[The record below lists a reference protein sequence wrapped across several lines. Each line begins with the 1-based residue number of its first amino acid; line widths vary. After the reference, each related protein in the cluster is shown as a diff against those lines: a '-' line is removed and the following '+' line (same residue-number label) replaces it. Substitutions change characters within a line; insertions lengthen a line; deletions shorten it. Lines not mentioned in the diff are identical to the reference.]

1 MKKAR
6 YIFGA
11 AILCVAGVLHFS
23 QPASS
28 APGTS
33 PYPSPDR
40 GMQVF
45 QAYCVGCHGPSAKGD
60 GPMAS
65 PLVRDFGVRPTD
77 LTSGSYTAQ
86 KSAEELK
93 AAILGGGK
101 AVHRTAYM
109 PAWSQ
114 TLSEGQ
120 VDDLVAYIREI
131 QFGNVVEEPS
141 FVNVGDKLE
150 LGRVLYT
157 IRCLACHGLKGQ
169 GDGIFIEGLKTG
181 TAGVKGLSMPDFSKD
196 RFFSERT
203 DLELENLI
211 KQGVK
216 HTHLKTEPGGWWDD
230 NIDQSELDALVL
242 YLRTI
247 PLAEKQRRS

>member
-1 MKKAR
+1 MKKAS
-6 YIFGA
+6 YILTT
-11 AILCVAGVLHFS
+11 AILAFVVFS
-23 QPASS
+23 FTRPASS

-33 PYPSPDR
+33 PHPSPDR

-45 QAYCVGCHGPSAKGD
+45 QAYCVGCHGPSGKGD

-65 PLVRDFGVRPTD
+65 PLARDFGVRPTD
-77 LTSGSYTAQ
+77 LTAGSYVAQ
-86 KSAEELK
+86 KSEEELK
-93 AAILGGGK
+93 KAILGGGK

-114 TLSEGQ
+114 TLSPGQ

-157 IRCLACHGLKGQ
+157 IRCLACHGVEGR
-169 GDGIFIEGLKTG
+169 GDGLFIEGLKTG
-181 TAGVKGLSMPDFSKD
+181 STGVKGLSTPDFSSP

-203 DLELENLI
+203 DLELETLI
-211 KQGVK
+211 KRGVK
-216 HTHLKTEPGGWWDD
+216 HTKLKTEPAGWWDE
-230 NIDQSELDALVL
+230 NIQQSELDAIII

-247 PLAEKQRRS
+247 PLSEKKARS

>member
-1 MKKAR
+1 MKRAS
-6 YIFGA
+6 YILAA
-11 AILCVAGVLHFS
+11 AILGFVVFS
-23 QPASS
+23 FSRPASS

-33 PYPSPDR
+33 PHPSPDR

-45 QAYCVGCHGPSAKGD
+45 QAYCVGCHGASGKGN

-77 LTSGSYTAQ
+77 LTAGNYTVQ
-86 KSAEELK
+86 KSEEELK
-93 AAILGGGK
+93 NAILGGGK

-114 TLSEGQ
+114 TLSPGQ

-131 QFGNVVEEPS
+131 QFGNVIDEPS
-141 FVNVGDKLE
+141 FVNVGDQLE

-157 IRCLACHGLKGQ
+157 IRCLACHGTKGQ
-169 GDGIFIEGLKTG
+169 GDGLFIEGLKTG
-181 TAGVKGLSMPDFSKD
+181 DLGVKGLSMPNFSSE
-196 RFFSERT
+196 RFFSERS
-203 DLELENLI
+203 DLQLETLI

-216 HTHLKTEPGGWWDD
+216 HTSLKTEPTGWWDE
-230 NIDQSELDALVL
+230 NIDQSELDALIL